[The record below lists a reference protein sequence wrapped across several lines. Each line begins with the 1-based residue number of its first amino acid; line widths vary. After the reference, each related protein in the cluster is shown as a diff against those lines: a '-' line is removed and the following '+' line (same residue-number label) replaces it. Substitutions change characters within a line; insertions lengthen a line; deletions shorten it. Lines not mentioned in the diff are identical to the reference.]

1 MDGNAEGF
9 LRRKKSDASRD
20 RIAMRGPARVL
31 VRHFLNVPPNQRNE
45 YCLVHANTEY
55 GPTDIED
62 LARQLGIEDK

>member
-9 LRRKKSDASRD
+9 LRRKKANASRD

-31 VRHFLNVPPNQRNE
+31 VRHFLSVPPTQRNE
-45 YCLVHANTEY
+45 YYLVHANTKY
-55 GPTDIED
+55 GSTDIED